1 MRHYRA
7 ILFDLDQTLLNRHQ
21 SLLHFCQWQACEYFK
36 FDSATTALFVQRFI
50 TLDANGAVWK
60 DQVYTQLK
68 QEFDIPDTV
77 DTLVELYL
85 RQFNLFC
92 SPHASVRKVIQQLYV
107 DGYLL
112 GLISNGRSP
121 FQQHNFYSLGLS
133 QYFSSIIVS
142 EAVGLRKPD
151 SAIFFLACQQLKQR
165 PSQCI
170 FVGDNELA
178 DVQGA
183 QSAGLTAIRFDPP
196 TSIEDL
202 SQSRATARINDFSQL
217 LNVIQYLENNNLN
230 QAYRL

>member
-1 MRHYRA
+1 MQHYRA
-7 ILFDLDQTLLNRHQ
+7 VLFDLDQTLLNRHQ
-21 SLLHFCQWQACEYFK
+21 SLIQFCQWQALDNFK
-36 FDSATTALFVQRFI
+36 FNPTITAQFVQRFI
-50 TLDANGAVWK
+50 ALDANGSVWK

-68 QEFDIPDTV
+68 HEFDIPDAV
-77 DTLVELYL
+77 DTLVDQYL
-85 RQFNLFC
+85 HQFNLFC
-92 SPHASVRKVIQQLYV
+92 IPNASVPAMIQQLHKS
-107 DGYLL
+107 GYLL

-178 DVQGA
+178 DVRGA

-196 TSIEDL
+196 TSIEHLSL
-202 SQSRATARINDFSQL
+202 SQSHATACINDFSQL

-230 QAYRL
+230 